1 MNPSLIE
8 IEHLSHSYDRTGV
21 LDNLSGS
28 VEAGDVI
35 GLIGR
40 NGSGKTTLLEI
51 LAGLLRPDA
60 GTSRLL
66 GCDSRT
72 LDDPTRQ
79 GLGFVFQNDELFDWM
94 TVEAHLALSAELYEA
109 WDAKRVED
117 WVKRWRIPLLTRTG
131 KLSRGQR
138 QLVSIILAIGH
149 RPRLLLLDEPA
160 SALDPVVRR
169 EVLTELVDLA
179 ADEDRA
185 MILSSHQ
192 LDDIERVANRI
203 WLMRNGRLLIDEP
216 LDTLKEDLILLTSKA
231 SEPPKLPEHCCPIVV
246 HRDRDTHLIVARR
259 SELGDP
265 DALRREFEPG
275 VDMRSLNL
283 EEIALEFLR

>member
-1 MNPSLIE
+1 MSQALIE
-8 IEHLSHSYDRTGV
+8 IEHVSQSYERTRV
-21 LDNLSGS
+21 LDDLSANA
-28 VEAGDVI
+28 EAGDVV

-60 GTSRLL
+60 GHSRLL
-66 GCDSRT
+66 GRDSKT
-72 LDDPTRQ
+72 LGDPTRQ
-79 GLGFVFQNDELFDWM
+79 QIGFVFQNDELFDWM
-94 TVEAHLALSAELYEA
+94 TVEAHLALSAELYDA
-109 WDAKRVED
+109 WDADRVED
-117 WVKRWRIPLLTRTG
+117 WVKRWRLPLLTRAG

-149 RPRLLLLDEPA
+149 RPRVLLLDEPA

-169 EVLTELVDLA
+169 EVLSELVDLA

-192 LDDIERVANRI
+192 LSDIERVASRI
-203 WLMRNGRLLIDEP
+203 WLMRDGRLLIDEP

-231 SEPPKLPEHCCPIVV
+231 SEPPKLPELCCPIVV
-246 HRDRDTHLIVARR
+246 HRDGDTRVIVARR
-259 SELGDP
+259 SEIGDLE
-265 DALRREFEPG
+265 ALIRRSRG
-275 VDMRSLNL
+275 AVDVRPLNL
-283 EEIALEFLR
+283 EQMALEFLR